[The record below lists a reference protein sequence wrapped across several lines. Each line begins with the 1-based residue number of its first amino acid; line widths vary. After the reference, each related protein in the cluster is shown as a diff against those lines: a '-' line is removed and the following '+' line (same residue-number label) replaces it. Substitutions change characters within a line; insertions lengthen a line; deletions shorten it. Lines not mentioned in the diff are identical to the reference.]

1 VSAPRIPA
9 ITPAP
14 SAQEAAAIV
23 AAVERFRAET
33 ASAVASPGP
42 PQSGWLQAARL
53 EGVTRDPRA
62 LTNL

>member
-1 VSAPRIPA
+1 VGAPQPPS

-23 AAVERFRAET
+23 AAIERFRADT
-33 ASAVASPGP
+33 APAVAPAGP
-42 PQSGWLQAARL
+42 AQSGWVEAARL